1 MCWWSLL
8 IDFKLK
14 RWTRFYV
21 ACVHYLT
28 AWNLERVCRAHRSKC
43 SCTEKDSP
51 GTERKSAP
59 PRSDVSLLI
68 GPASDV
74 SLPATV
80 LP

>member
-14 RWTRFYV
+14 RWTRVYE
-21 ACVHYLT
+21 ARALPYGR
-28 AWNLERVCRAHRSKC
+28 NSIERVRRARRSEC